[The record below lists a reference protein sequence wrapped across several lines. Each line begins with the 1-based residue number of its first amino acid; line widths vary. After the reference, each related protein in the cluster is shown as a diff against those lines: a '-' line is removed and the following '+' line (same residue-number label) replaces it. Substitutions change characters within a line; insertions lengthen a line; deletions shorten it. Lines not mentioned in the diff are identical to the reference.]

1 MKKIISFLVVFF
13 VSQKLAFSLNENDF
27 KEFCESVN
35 TRHIPIVNF
44 CILTIY
50 SDNENKSEEYKRIF
64 FNPNQYCRFISNN
77 WWTFRSYIRKD
88 CVGQDFIFWDRET
101 YSRLNFYEKNYYSDR
116 DFEDISVSEDLQKKL
131 AIFYESFKQKTKDF
145 SPTKTENLAKKVI
158 EKIEKFRKISK
169 REVRNALL
177 LLRYELENLYRE
189 QKYQCYWKLCE
200 QNKQRNFYYD
210 KWDYKEKNKKVFKFE
225 NDTEVLLKY
234 WRNSTFGCYDGK
246 TILKKNWKEK
256 ILIDDSVFYKE
267 DRALCSVNAQI
278 ANDENIRLFVCYENW
293 AGSWEC
299 GTMIFNFNVKTEKMT
314 FEWFYY
320 YSPENPFTV
329 REYLLYDDNSG
340 LSEIQISDLKK
351 EKKEDPQ
358 RYEQSKIYFR
368 DLEQSFK
375 TIKKYFKEK
384 YWIDNIKFNEEK
396 VIEFLKNN

>member
-1 MKKIISFLVVFF
+1 M
-13 VSQKLAFSLNENDF
+13 
-27 KEFCESVN
+27 
-35 TRHIPIVNF
+35 
-44 CILTIY
+44 
-50 SDNENKSEEYKRIF
+50 
-64 FNPNQYCRFISNN
+64 
-77 WWTFRSYIRKD
+77 
-88 CVGQDFIFWDRET
+88 
-101 YSRLNFYEKNYYSDR
+101 
-116 DFEDISVSEDLQKKL
+116 
-131 AIFYESFKQKTKDF
+131 
-145 SPTKTENLAKKVI
+145 
-158 EKIEKFRKISK
+158 
-169 REVRNALL
+169 
-177 LLRYELENLYRE
+177 
-189 QKYQCYWKLCE
+189 
-200 QNKQRNFYYD
+200 
-210 KWDYKEKNKKVFKFE
+210 
-225 NDTEVLLKY
+225 LKY

-267 DRALCSVNAQI
+267 NRALCSVNAQI
-278 ANDENIRLFVCYENW
+278 ANDENIRLFVCYEDW